1 MYLLRDGEQ
10 ESVSGEIHGSIL
22 SRPRV
27 YTLQPLSMQT
37 AYVFRCESMID
48 ISFIDREVRREF
60 QRL

>member
-1 MYLLRDGEQ
+1 
-10 ESVSGEIHGSIL
+10 
-22 SRPRV
+22 
-27 YTLQPLSMQT
+27 MQT